1 MSQLALKLGSY
12 LKTTN
17 HLAQRLISLCK
28 INPTFLKFLLVGSV
42 NTVIGIGMMFFFKNG
57 LQWPYWFAT
66 FSGNTTGAF
75 VSFFLNR
82 AFTFRSNIPI
92 KEGAIK
98 FLTVILICYT
108 LSFSVSRLLARLIFE
123 GAYPVSPD
131 NLAILIGTA
140 LYTITNYLGQKLFVF
155 QSKT

>member
-17 HLAQRLISLCK
+17 HLAQSLLSLCK
-28 INPTFLKFLLVGSV
+28 VNSTFLKFLLVGSV
-42 NTVIGIGMMFFFKNG
+42 NTVIGIGMMFFLNNG
-57 LQWPYWFAT
+57 VHWPYWFAT
-66 FSGNTTGAF
+66 FTGNTAGAL

-82 AFTFRSNIPI
+82 AFTFRSTIPI
-92 KEGAIK
+92 KEGAVK
-98 FLTVILICYT
+98 FITVILICYT
-108 LSFSVSRLLARLIFE
+108 FSFSVSRLLAGLIFE
-123 GAYPVSPD
+123 EVSFVSAD
-131 NLAILIGTA
+131 NLAILIGSA